1 MGYWSLQLVWLN
13 YFCFSLI
20 LLVFGSLL
28 LGEYFLIIIIFFWWN
43 YLIIKISFF
52 FSTIIIL
59 NTILSSII
67 KTIPAI
73 FFYCLHVVYIF
84 CLLLQAGMSLNLKCM
99 FCSQHI
105 IRLFKKSI
113 LPIFDFWLNLFIFIW
128 LDLFVFNVF
137 TDKVGFMSVIL
148 LCFLHVLFLFL
159 YLFPLLYK

>member
-1 MGYWSLQLVWLN
+1 MVELSLFLFNSIGFWVSVIRWILFNNNN
-13 YFCFSLI
+13 YFSDGITSLSLKYLSFSLT
-20 LLVFGSLL
+20 
-28 LGEYFLIIIIFFWWN
+28 
-43 YLIIKISFF
+43 
-52 FSTIIIL
+52 TIIIL

-113 LPIFDFWLNLFIFIW
+113 LPIFDFWLNVFIFIW

-137 TDKVGFMSVIL
+137 TDKVGFMSAIL

>member
-1 MGYWSLQLVWLN
+1 MVELSLFLFNSIGFWVSVIRWILFNNN
-13 YFCFSLI
+13 YYFSDGITSLSLKYLSFSLT
-20 LLVFGSLL
+20 
-28 LGEYFLIIIIFFWWN
+28 
-43 YLIIKISFF
+43 
-52 FSTIIIL
+52 TIIIL

-99 FCSQHI
+99 FCSQHT

-113 LPIFDFWLNLFIFIW
+113 LPIFDFWLNLFIFIL

-137 TDKVGFMSVIL
+137 TGKVGFMSAIL